1 MIKKVTKRSIVVFS
15 TCFVIS
21 FISTTIGYFIL
32 SETGSHFA
40 SFVAGF
46 CIFIAAQA
54 LAYKFIGLFFYRHV
68 FEKKEKKSKFQSSL
82 DKDGNEILEINPD
95 VSIVFKTSPS
105 SLFELIPFQNNK
117 YLFYV
122 CDVDSKKETC
132 DIVKRVT
139 LATFDAVK
147 NPLVL
152 EKTMQYLDKSIRLL
166 NMKGVR
172 ISVLLGLVDT
182 MNMKISFINASL
194 YSLFT
199 SKKNENSPLMP
210 LVSNKYILATEKQ
223 LPFIVSE
230 YRICKDDLI
239 SIAMEENI

>member
-1 MIKKVTKRSIVVFS
+1 MPNKKYKISTPSLLAVDESFSDDRFMKVRIDVLESDTEARGHGFRMSRECLENSKDSFANIPILANMVTK
-15 TCFVIS
+15 
-21 FISTTIGYFIL
+21 
-32 SETGSHFA
+32 
-40 SFVAGF
+40 
-46 CIFIAAQA
+46 
-54 LAYKFIGLFFYRHV
+54 K
-68 FEKKEKKSKFQSSL
+68 